1 MGQWVRTCNLSLRR
15 SAGTMSCRLGC
26 SEPVSG
32 VLDVHWLAWVVLN
45 GWNSTFFGGGEC
57 VTELKGGAIE
67 WVGVCD

>member
-1 MGQWVRTCNLSLRR
+1 
-15 SAGTMSCRLGC
+15 MSCRLGC